1 MISAVAEPPSPLQVP
16 VVIELPGGKK
26 LTVRQMAEEDV
37 AGLDA
42 LYTGLSLE
50 DTYRRFFSAFGGRR
64 FAPTWYAR
72 TRDEGFGIVAVL
84 DDGLPEARLVAE
96 VGYVLLAN
104 GDAEFGLTVAR
115 DWRGWLGPYLLD
127 VLVTV
132 AAAKGI
138 PNLEADI
145 LTENRPMQTLVR
157 RRGPVTMGGGDDFSV
172 VRVAIAAA
180 SPGRPSWPL
189 TPGRH
194 RLLVEAQGGRWA
206 HAADATRAGFEVLT
220 CGGPDAKCPALEG
233 RACPLAEGADVIVV
247 ARAAE
252 RCPDPVADCGA
263 LATAPDC
270 SRDRAGPCRR
280 GRRRRLLTSRGLDRC
295 PSRGDVAPSG
305 GRGAFA

>member
-1 MISAVAEPPSPLQVP
+1 M
-16 VVIELPGGKK
+16 IELPGGKK

-50 DTYRRFFSAFGGRR
+50 DTYRRFFSAFGGRH

-96 VGYVLLAN
+96 VGYILLPN

-127 VLVTV
+127 VLVAV

-157 RRGPVTMGGGDDFSV
+157 RRGPVTMGPGDDFSV

-180 SPGRPSWPL
+180 SPGRPSWPA

-206 HAADATRAGFEVLT
+206 HAADAARAGFEVLT

-247 ARAAE
+247 ARPPSDA
-252 RCPDPVADCGA
+252 RTQSLDCSA
-263 LATAPDC
+263 LAIAPEC
-270 SRDRAGPCRR
+270 GRDRAGPRRR
-280 GRRRRLLTSRGLDRC
+280 GLRRRLLASRGLDRC

-305 GRGAFA
+305 GRGAAA